1 MAAKLGQ
8 EMTCQD
14 KKGQEKMCI
23 TEKEKTERHDG
34 TVQDTTKQKGRTDI
48 KNIIEK
54 NETYQVWTD
63 NLMKADRDHTVFFS
77 LIYPYILFGVE
88 QASWM

>member
-34 TVQDTTKQKGRTDI
+34 TVQDTTKQEGRTDI
-48 KNIIEK
+48 
-54 NETYQVWTD
+54 
-63 NLMKADRDHTVFFS
+63 
-77 LIYPYILFGVE
+77 
-88 QASWM
+88 